1 MKISVVIPTY
11 NEEKF
16 VVHTIES
23 VWRLGHGFVKE
34 VIVVDGGSSDQ
45 TVTKARSVS
54 ADVIISPKKGRAA
67 QMNYGA
73 SHAQGN
79 VLYFLHADSIPPEG
93 FDRKIIN
100 EIEQGNPAGCFRLAF
115 DHDHFLLRFYAWC
128 TRFDIDAFRFGDQSL
143 FITCDLFEKI
153 KGFKDDHIVME
164 DQEIVR
170 RIKPQEN
177 FCVLKDSVTTSSRK
191 YLRNGI
197 IKLQGI
203 FLLIFTLY
211 KVGVPQQKLALI
223 YKKLVH

>member
-1 MKISVVIPTY
+1 MDISIVIPAY
-11 NEEKF
+11 NEEKYIAN
-16 VVHTIES
+16 TIES
-23 VWRLGHGFVKE
+23 VWRLAYGFVKE
-34 VIVVDGGSSDQ
+34 IIVVDGGSSDE
-45 TVTKARSVS
+45 TVKRAKAASARIIVS
-54 ADVIISPKKGRAA
+54 HQKGRAA

-73 SHAQGN
+73 SQAQGN
-79 VLYFLHADSIPPEG
+79 VLYFLHADSIPPES

-153 KGFKDDHIVME
+153 RGFKDDHIVME

-170 RIKPQEN
+170 RIKQHED
-177 FCVLKDSVTTSSRK
+177 FRVLKDSVTTSSRK

-203 FLLIFTLY
+203 FTLIFMLY
-211 KVGVPQQKLALI
+211 KIGVPQEKLALI